1 MSKGFSYHYSGTKG
15 HIVSVASSLPSN
27 PNTLLS
33 NGWIETTHPK
43 QASNSSSRVFTEES
57 TGLRIRFD
65 KGDGNKNGY
74 SGIDHYHID
83 HASSE
88 LESITRKDISNR
100 HFRFSEH
107 YNTGTTEFDR
117 DIIVNWDKNTDTFFF
132 RIFVDG
138 KEVYS
143 KLCNSYEEFVEV
155 AEGYMFLPGPG
166 TEEYNDLLT
175 ESLSIAD
182 EFKLYEN
189 LWD

>member
-1 MSKGFSYHYSGTKG
+1 MSLIFLLKLRKRLKGGLLMSKGLSYHYSGTKG

-83 HASSE
+83 NPQATGKKDRYIDKDGNVVPKNSSK
-88 LESITRKDISNR
+88 SHI
-100 HFRFSEH
+100 
-107 YNTGTTEFDR
+107 
-117 DIIVNWDKNTDTFFF
+117 
-132 RIFVDG
+132 
-138 KEVYS
+138 
-143 KLCNSYEEFVEV
+143 
-155 AEGYMFLPGPG
+155 LPNGG
-166 TEEYNDLLT
+166 N
-175 ESLSIAD
+175 
-182 EFKLYEN
+182 
-189 LWD
+189 